1 MDLVGH
7 SLQTLYLNLTGQLQL
22 ETYIIFQSNTP
33 FHALKIKA
41 TESMDVTEVTGGELV
56 NLLWIKEVF
65 LKRQLFH
72 MKLMIIIAIKSLIL
86 KKLKL
91 NH

>member
-1 MDLVGH
+1 
-7 SLQTLYLNLTGQLQL
+7 
-22 ETYIIFQSNTP
+22 
-33 FHALKIKA
+33 
-41 TESMDVTEVTGGELV
+41 MDVTEVTGGELV

-86 KKLKL
+86 KKLKQNL
-91 NH
+91 

>member
-1 MDLVGH
+1 
-7 SLQTLYLNLTGQLQL
+7 
-22 ETYIIFQSNTP
+22 
-33 FHALKIKA
+33 
-41 TESMDVTEVTGGELV
+41 MDVTEVTGGELV

-65 LKRQLFH
+65 LKNQLFLT
-72 MKLMIIIAIKSLIL
+72 KLMIITAIKSLIL